1 MAEYVN
7 YLRVFGAPGAA
18 RALFGAIQDDTAGL
32 GDVYKRQPLEK
43 RPPQTGFTQ
52 SIYIHREAAGKTG

>member
-32 GDVYKRQPLEK
+32 GSVDFNRICLLYTSRCV
-43 RPPQTGFTQ
+43 
-52 SIYIHREAAGKTG
+52 

>member
-18 RALFGAIQDDTAGL
+18 RALFGAIQDDTAGWA
-32 GDVYKRQPLEK
+32 VWIS
-43 RPPQTGFTQ
+43 TG
-52 SIYIHREAAGKTG
+52 